1 MSAPSS
7 PTKLI
12 SSTFSK
18 PRHVIG
24 ICALEAKS
32 RSKPMRNILDRLLA
46 SNSHPTNPVHFEII
60 LFTDQMILNEP
71 ISQWPNCDALIAF
84 YSQGF
89 PLEKAIAYQK
99 ERGIFCVN
107 DLVMQYV
114 LQDRRLTQLILEAID
129 VPTPKRIWL
138 NNPEDSPPTVLSA
151 ELNEIVSRDF
161 NVDISSSQYYKR
173 PAGACL
179 TANGIRVGRETLPR
193 PFIEKPANADDH
205 NIWIYQKDG
214 IVCKLFRKVAN
225 KASER
230 VPEEEVTWRG
240 SLEDSASLVYEEFL
254 SVDSG
259 EDIKVYTVGPN
270 YAYAES
276 RKSPFV
282 DGIVRRN
289 AQGKEIRTVTQL
301 TEEEQEI
308 ARRVCMAFGQTVC
321 GFDMI
326 RSEGKSYVIDIN
338 GWSFVKG
345 SETYYDKAA
354 KILKD
359 TFIQIARRKRRHSV
373 LSGSPGALLQSAP
386 LENDFLIGQWKLK
399 AYVGVFRHADRTP
412 KQKLKVYAKHPKLF
426 EYFLNNRGGSEG
438 KQEVTLRSQ
447 KELES
452 IAKICKEIV
461 EGDYSLMSGV
471 GSLSLSASGSNSASI
486 YSEGEF
492 LASNDSVASS
502 TTSFK
507 SLTLAPGI
515 SSLKQILKVLD
526 KKIKVPGTKI
536 QIRQPDLL
544 SPSNL
549 QIILKWGGEFTHAGR
564 HQSKDAG
571 ENLRKDLM
579 ILNKIIL
586 DDVRVFSSTER
597 RVQATAQVF
606 SKAFFPIAE
615 LPDNFI
621 TDSAELL
628 DDNLVE
634 KKLFDSVK
642 QRIRAKFRNDPLVL
656 GILAAL
662 RRHRSLLKENY
673 AEFEEQPKRWCCSES
688 PLLFK
693 ERWDKHFTDVLGP
706 EEEES
711 SNDLG
716 WNVDLSRISDLY
728 DSIRYDAIHH
738 RQFLI
743 QMFVGLEPETAED
756 PSAEGNIDANAVYEG
771 NYDSLVNLFD
781 DLHKLFRLI
790 TPLEYGFTRG
800 ERLKISKQISG
811 KLLEKVVQELSEARD
826 PASTEPFVRLFFTK
840 ETHMHAL
847 MNLIKYSGIPLSK
860 SPVNNA
866 GTSSTG
872 TKCMTPK
879 IPNSSEYSRVH
890 TDSESEYELV
900 SDNSTMDTETIKS
913 LNEADEVDL
922 DYLSQICFEFY
933 EKVKP
938 AIDEESKNPRSYSLR
953 IGISKGAHDAHLF
966 DLQMDA
972 KHAVTVKGRTW
983 ITEYL
988 DGEQVLEWF
997 HGLVN

>member
-7 PTKLI
+7 PTKL
-12 SSTFSK
+12 SGNNFSK

-24 ICALEAKS
+24 ICALEGKS

-46 SNSHPTNPVHFEII
+46 SNAHPTNPVHFEII

-71 ISQWPNCDALIAF
+71 ISQWPNCDALISF

-99 ERGIFCVN
+99 ERGVFCVN

-138 NNPEDSPPTVLSA
+138 NGSPPSILSA

-161 NVDISSSQYYKR
+161 NVDISLLTLPP
-173 PAGACL
+173 PAEASL
-179 TANGIRVGRETLPR
+179 TANGIRIGRETLSK

-214 IVCKLFRKVAN
+214 MVCKLFRKVAN
-225 KASER
+225 KSSER
-230 VPEEEVTWRG
+230 VPEEDVKWRG
-240 SLEDSASLVYEEFL
+240 SLEDSISLVYEEFL
-254 SVDSG
+254 PVDSG

-276 RKSPFV
+276 RKSPFI

-321 GFDMI
+321 GFDLI
-326 RSEGKSYVIDIN
+326 RSEGKPYVIDIN

-359 TFIQIARRKRRHSV
+359 TFIQIARRKRRHSA
-373 LSGSPGALLQSAP
+373 LSGSPGAFLQAAP
-386 LENDFLIGQWKLK
+386 LENDFLMGQWRLK

-426 EYFLNNRGGSEG
+426 EFFLNNRGTSV

-447 KELES
+447 LELEVFTR
-452 IAKICKEIV
+452 ICKEIV
-461 EGDYSLMSGV
+461 AGENGDSQSR
-471 GSLSLSASGSNSASI
+471 SASGGSI
-486 YSEGEF
+486 FSEDEEIF
-492 LASNDSVASS
+492 LDSTDSIPSS

-507 SLTLAPGI
+507 SLTLAPGN
-515 SSLKQILKVLD
+515 SSLKQILKVLE

-536 QIRQPDLL
+536 QLRQVDLTI
-544 SPSNL
+544 SSNL

-564 HQSKDAG
+564 HQSKDVG

-579 ILNKIIL
+579 ILNKRIL

-615 LPDNFI
+615 LPDNFV
-621 TDSAELL
+621 TESAELL
-628 DDNLVE
+628 DDNLVG
-634 KKLFDSVK
+634 KNLCDSVK
-642 QRIRAKFRNDPLVL
+642 QQIRAKFRNDPLVK
-656 GILAAL
+656 GILDAL
-662 RRHRSLLKENY
+662 RRHRKLLKKNY
-673 AEFEEQPKRWCCSES
+673 AKFEEQPKRWCCSES
-688 PLLFK
+688 PSLFK
-693 ERWDKHFTDVLGP
+693 ERWDKHFIDVLGS
-706 EEEES
+706 EEEEE
-711 SNDLG
+711 DDET
-716 WNVDLSRISDLY
+716 WNVDLSRINDLY

-743 QMFVGLEPETAED
+743 QMFVSLTEEEK
-756 PSAEGNIDANAVYEG
+756 NM
-771 NYDSLVNLFD
+771 NYDSLVKLFD

-800 ERLKISKQISG
+800 ERLQISKQISG
-811 KLLEKVVQELSEARD
+811 KLLEKVARELGEACD
-826 PASTEPFVRLFFTK
+826 PGSTEPFVRLFFTK

-847 MNLIKYSGIPLSK
+847 MNLIRYSGIPLSK
-860 SPVNNA
+860 NA
-866 GTSSTG
+866 VGSTASSN
-872 TKCMTPK
+872 CMTPT
-879 IPNSSEYSRVH
+879 IPNSSSIPDSLLEYSCV
-890 TDSESEYELV
+890 DVNSE
-900 SDNSTMDTETIKS
+900 
-913 LNEADEVDL
+913 NENISRTLTAADEVDL

-933 EKVKP
+933 EKIKP
-938 AIDEESKNPRSYSLR
+938 NTGDGTKNPRSYSLR

-997 HGLVN
+997 HRLVN